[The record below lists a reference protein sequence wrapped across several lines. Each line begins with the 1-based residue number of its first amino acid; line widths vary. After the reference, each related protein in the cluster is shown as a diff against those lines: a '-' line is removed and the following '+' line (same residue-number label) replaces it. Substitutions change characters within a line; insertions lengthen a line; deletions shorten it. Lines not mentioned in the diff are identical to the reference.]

1 MQYKKGENI
10 MTNATNRHFENTSAI
25 IRFFYLAVFYLVL
38 TNSMS
43 AQTTAARMEAA
54 QTDDKQVLQMILKEV
69 RQLRIA
75 VDKAQANTSRLQI
88 AVERLRRQQEQID
101 RLTTQLQ
108 ETQNEAQMLK
118 STKPQME
125 EQLKEMESQIQ
136 QAQNEEQRSL
146 MQANYKQFKDML
158 SQQAQRDTQLDD
170 IQTKITA
177 QLQAERS
184 KLEEM
189 DNLLDSLQREMESQQ
204 SGVN

>member
-1 MQYKKGENI
+1 MINPINRRLENAS
-10 MTNATNRHFENTSAI
+10 TI

-43 AQTTAARMEAA
+43 AQTTTARVEAP
-54 QTDDKQVLQMILKEV
+54 QTEEKQVLQTILGEV
-69 RQLRIA
+69 RQLRLA

-88 AVERLRRQQEQID
+88 AVERLRRQQEQVD

-108 ETQNEAQMLK
+108 ETQNEAQMFK
-118 STKPQME
+118 SSKPQME

-146 MQANYKQFKDML
+146 MQANYKQFKAML

-189 DNLLDSLQREMESQQ
+189 NNLLDSLQREMESKQ
-204 SGVN
+204 SAVN